1 MNRVITRSYKFLP
14 QIERYIVNKD
24 NWIYINEDLY
34 LNIPEFTTSKHGK
47 TVCGSSVGL
56 PYE

>member
-1 MNRVITRSYKFLP
+1 MSRVMTRSYKVLP
-14 QIERYIVNKD
+14 QIERYIVNED
-24 NWIYINEDLY
+24 NWIYINEELY
-34 LNIPEFTTSKHGK
+34 LNIPEFTMSKHGE